1 MSKAF
6 KYMFLDTIFL
16 VMKGNKKMK
25 ICLVHEK
32 YPNEINFGG
41 NSHLSKSI
49 TEYYNTKV
57 LIKY

>member
-32 YPNEINFGG
+32 YPNEINLGG
-41 NSHLSKSI
+41 
-49 TEYYNTKV
+49 E
-57 LIKY
+57 